1 MKENYQFQELEESI
15 EYCFQDKSLLKLALT
30 NSSYAN
36 EHRMKRTQNNERVE
50 FLGDA
55 VLELIISDY
64 LFRTY
69 QKKNEGKLTKLRS
82 SLVCEYTLAMCAK
95 DISLG
100 KYLLLS
106 KGEDM
111 TGGRER
117 DSILSDA
124 FESLIGAIYLDQG
137 FEQARIFV
145 EKYLLQDVEDKTLF
159 YDAKTILQ
167 EMVQKEVGH
176 TVQYVLTEEKG
187 PDHCKE
193 FTVQV
198 HFGDCILGTGT
209 GKTKKAA
216 EQMAAYESIL
226 KLKAEQGETC
236 I

>member
-1 MKENYQFQELEESI
+1 MRENHSFDELEEI
-15 EYCFQDKSLLKLALT
+15 IDYHFKDKSLLKLALT
-30 NSSYAN
+30 HSSYAN

-137 FEQARIFV
+137 FEKARIFV
-145 EKYLLQDVEDKTLF
+145 EKYLLQDVENKTLF

-176 TVQYVLTEEKG
+176 TVQYELIEEKG

-193 FTVQV
+193 FKVAV
-198 HFGDCILGTGT
+198 RFGECTLGTGS

-226 KLKAEQGETC
+226 KLKEEQGETC